1 MFADGQVRFH
11 AELCTPLLPRAVA
24 ASGPELDLLD
34 QSEPPPHLATRRVHA
49 HRTRQPRESLAGL
62 PRNAADPRQQD
73 KSFTLTLFAPKS
85 IFDTLDA
92 QIFEGVKPHPVV
104 ALFESEFPD
113 ALKLMGKDELL
124 ASYRDN
130 PKDGLITIEVR
141 SDFSD
146 L

>member
-1 MFADGQVRFH
+1 M
-11 AELCTPLLPRAVA
+11 
-24 ASGPELDLLD
+24 
-34 QSEPPPHLATRRVHA
+34 
-49 HRTRQPRESLAGL
+49 
-62 PRNAADPRQQD
+62 
-73 KSFTLTLFAPKS
+73 TLFAPKS